1 VRIACV
7 AHASYALASSAHLH
21 STYTMA
27 DEPDSLVA
35 RRSRRSTAGNR
46 LPELLLEAALDVAG
60 LQEDLNEEDV
70 DFVVDGP
77 SFSLFQHRIAD
88 GGFRC
93 QTSKTTSVQTLNTR
107 KMSRTRPG
115 NKTTS
120 STRLSRKRNALRAKS
135 GLSYRP
141 QTVLTS
147 AGSSHGA
154 GTYYQSS
161 RCSPTGD
168 V

>member
-7 AHASYALASSAHLH
+7 AHASCALASSAHPT
-21 STYTMA
+21 STMA

-77 SFSLFQHRIAD
+77 SFCLFQHRIAD
-88 GGFRC
+88 GDFRC
-93 QTSKTTSVQTLNTR
+93 QTSKTTSAQTLNTR
-107 KMSRTRPG
+107 KMRRTRPG
-115 NKTTS
+115 DKRTS

-135 GLSYRP
+135 GLFY
-141 QTVLTS
+141 
-147 AGSSHGA
+147 
-154 GTYYQSS
+154 
-161 RCSPTGD
+161 
-168 V
+168 